1 MKLLRKTWFKI
12 IISLI
17 GGGMTAEILHITTGD
32 PNRLMEFNPS
42 LVVAVI
48 LFVALTFYIY
58 IYDYYKIKSNNN

>member
-17 GGGMTAEILHITTGD
+17 GGGMTAELLHISTGD
-32 PNRLMEFNPS
+32 PNRPMEFNPS

-48 LFVALTFYIY
+48 LFFAITFGIY
-58 IYDYYKIKSNNN
+58 VFDYYKMKSGNN